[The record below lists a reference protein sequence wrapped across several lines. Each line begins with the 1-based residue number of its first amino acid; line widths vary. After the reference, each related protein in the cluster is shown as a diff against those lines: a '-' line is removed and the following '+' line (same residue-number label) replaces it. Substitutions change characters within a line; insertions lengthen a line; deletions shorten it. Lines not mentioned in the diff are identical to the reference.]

1 MAEKNISSRSGRLLL
16 RFDQR
21 HRLKKSYEFQAV
33 FEKHLSSAD
42 NRLIVYARSNQLSR
56 SRLGISAGRRLGCA
70 VRRNRYRRT
79 LREAFRLLQH
89 ELPAGYDYVLIPRP
103 AQSVST
109 ELYRKSL
116 LEICHRLH
124 KRSQKIKKKSKT
136 ED

>member
-1 MAEKNISSRSGRLLL
+1 MAEKNTSSHSGRLFC
-16 RFDQR
+16 RSDQQR
-21 HRLKKSYEFQAV
+21 RLKKSYEFQAV
-33 FEKHLSSAD
+33 FEKHLSSSD
-42 NRLIVYARSNQLSR
+42 NRLIVYARSNQLRR
-56 SRLGISAGRRLGCA
+56 SRVGISAGRRLGSA

-89 ELPAGYDYVLIPRP
+89 ELPVGYDYVLIPRP

-124 KRSQKIKKKSKT
+124 KRRQKINKSSKPGN
-136 ED
+136 